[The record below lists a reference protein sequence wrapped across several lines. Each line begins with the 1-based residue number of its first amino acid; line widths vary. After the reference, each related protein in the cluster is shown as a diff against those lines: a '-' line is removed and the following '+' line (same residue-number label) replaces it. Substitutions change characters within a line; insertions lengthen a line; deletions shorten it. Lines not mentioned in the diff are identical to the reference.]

1 MNELKTIRLYGQLGA
16 RYGRVHRFAVSSTAE
31 AVQAL
36 CSQIPGI
43 ERYLTESKEN
53 GLTFAVFVGKKN
65 LTEDNLRDPVGQED
79 IRFAPVP
86 IGSKRGGVLQTIVG
100 VVLIVVGAVITGLTY
115 GWAAPVGGAMIKMGV
130 AMVAGGII
138 QMLTPMPKSSAAD
151 TKDANASYTF
161 NGAVNT
167 QAQGNPVPLAY
178 GRLIIGSAVISASI
192 IANQEQI
199 AGTSRYLDNPV
210 NGGGFWTDR
219 FEFLNE

>member
-1 MNELKTIRLYGQLGA
+1 MSEVKTIRLYGPMGV
-16 RYGRVHRFAVSSTAE
+16 RFGRTHRFAVGSTAE

-36 CSQIPGI
+36 CSQIPGF

-65 LTEDNLRDPVGQED
+65 LTEENLHDPVGQDD
-79 IRFAPVP
+79 IRFAPVS

-100 VVLIVVGAVITGLTY
+100 VVLIVVGAVITGLSY
-115 GWAAPVGGAMIKMGV
+115 GWAAPVGGAMVKMGI
-130 AMVAGGII
+130 AMVAGGLV
-138 QMLTPMPKSSAAD
+138 QMLTPMPKASAAD

-167 QAQGNPVPLAY
+167 QAQGNPVPLVY

-192 IANQEQI
+192 KANQEQV
-199 AGTSRYLDNPV
+199 AGTNSSKTIV
-210 NGGGFWTDR
+210 GGGFWTDR
-219 FEFLNE
+219 FEYLQE